1 MSWAKA
7 EMKGADLG
15 DERLNRRMI
24 RILDRLGEKPSP
36 SIPTACGG
44 WAETQAAYR
53 FLAIETVS
61 SEGVLAPHTEATLER
76 ARPQA
81 VVLCLTDTT
90 ELDFTGKNDI
100 VGLGPLSYQAQRGMY
115 LHATLAVT
123 PERLSLGVLDSLIW
137 ARDPADYGRSQEHAN
152 RPIEEK
158 ESIRWLESYREVCEH
173 ARKLPTTQLVYV
185 ADRES
190 DIYEIFA
197 EAVHEHA
204 VDFLIRSQHDRN
216 LCDGAKLWSEVAKAE
231 PLGEIEFELPPRPGR
246 SARTVVQTLRAVR
259 VGLNCPDGKKLPN
272 VELSVLLAREEHPP
286 KGVEPVAWILLTS
299 LPIDD
304 LAEASEIL
312 QWYLCRWQIE
322 VFFRVLKSG
331 CKIENLQL
339 ELTDRLELAISLY
352 LIVAWRV
359 LFLTRLGRTCPDLS
373 CEVVFTPEEWHAVYI
388 VAKRKKPPKEPP
400 RLNEMIRMVAS
411 FGGFLG
417 RKDDGEPGPKALWTG
432 LQRIRDFVLM
442 RETLRALP
450 NCV

>member
-15 DERLNRRMI
+15 DERLNRRVI

-53 FLAIETVS
+53 FLANETVS
-61 SEGVLAPHTEATLER
+61 PEGVLAPHVKATLER
-76 ARPQA
+76 AREQA
-81 VVLCLTDTT
+81 VVLCPTDTT

-100 VGLGPLSYQAQRGMY
+100 VGLGPLSYEAQRGMY

-137 ARDPADYGRSQEHAN
+137 ARDPADYGRSQEHAS

-158 ESIRWLESYREVCEH
+158 ESIRWLESYQQVCAH
-173 ARKLPTTQLVYV
+173 ARKLSTTQLVYV
-185 ADRES
+185 ADREG
-190 DIYEIFA
+190 DLYEIFV
-197 EAVHEHA
+197 EAAHQHGA
-204 VDFLIRSQHDRN
+204 DFLIRSQHDRN
-216 LCDGAKLWSEVAKAE
+216 LADGGKLRSHVAQAE
-231 PLGEIEFELPPRPGR
+231 PLGEIEFELPLRPGR
-246 SARTVVQTLRAVR
+246 SARTVVQTLRAARVR
-259 VGLNCPDGKKLPN
+259 LKCPADKKLPD
-272 VELSVLLAREEHPP
+272 VEVTVLLACEEHPP
-286 KGVEPVAWILLTS
+286 KDVEPVVWFMLTS
-299 LPIDD
+299 LAVDD
-304 LAEASEIL
+304 LGEAAEIL

-331 CKIENLQL
+331 CKVEKLQL

-373 CEVVFTPEEWHAVYI
+373 CEVVFTTEEWHAVYI
-388 VAKRKKPPKEPP
+388 VAKRKKPPNEPP
-400 RLNEMIRMVAS
+400 KLNDMIRMVAS

-417 RKDDGEPGPKALWTG
+417 RKGDGEPGPKALWTG
-432 LQRIRDFVLM
+432 IQRIRDFVLM
-442 RETLRALP
+442 RETLRELP

>member
-1 MSWAKA
+1 M
-7 EMKGADLG
+7 
-15 DERLNRRMI
+15 
-24 RILDRLGEKPSP
+24 
-36 SIPTACGG
+36 
-44 WAETQAAYR
+44 
-53 FLAIETVS
+53 
-61 SEGVLAPHTEATLER
+61 
-76 ARPQA
+76 
-81 VVLCLTDTT
+81 
-90 ELDFTGKNDI
+90 
-100 VGLGPLSYQAQRGMY
+100 
-115 LHATLAVT
+115 
-123 PERLSLGVLDSLIW
+123 
-137 ARDPADYGRSQEHAN
+137 
-152 RPIEEK
+152 
-158 ESIRWLESYREVCEH
+158 
-173 ARKLPTTQLVYV
+173 
-185 ADRES
+185 
-190 DIYEIFA
+190 
-197 EAVHEHA
+197 
-204 VDFLIRSQHDRN
+204 
-216 LCDGAKLWSEVAKAE
+216 
-231 PLGEIEFELPPRPGR
+231 
-246 SARTVVQTLRAVR
+246 
-259 VGLNCPDGKKLPN
+259 
-272 VELSVLLAREEHPP
+272 LLAREEHPP
-286 KGVEPVAWILLTS
+286 KGVEPIAWILLTS

-339 ELTDRLELAISLY
+339 QLTDRLELAISLY

-450 NCV
+450 KLCVTMCSLTPPAESACAGRWRCDGAQRHARRSVGAPIPAIERPMVVEPSRAPTGA